1 MGEEP
6 VVSRHKRAK
15 TEIKQRNLT
24 NEKIK
29 KDREKGRKKMR
40 VKNKKK
46 RANKMRNKFAR
57 SNSDNDLLQYVK
69 DASSDKTKKPSKP
82 STRNSFI
89 NKQRRQK
96 MQRRATKKSAN
107 EIEQIINNPSID
119 ISFGV
124 E

>member
-1 MGEEP
+1 
-6 VVSRHKRAK
+6 
-15 TEIKQRNLT
+15 
-24 NEKIK
+24 
-29 KDREKGRKKMR
+29 MR

-69 DASSDKTKKPSKP
+69 DASSDKTKKPSKPKKP